1 LFLVPFCAVDWL
13 VDWLI
18 DWLIDRSSYV
28 VATQEVVLSWF
39 KLQDLFFIV
48 SLPLGHRYFVNTAI
62 LDKEQGF

>member
-1 LFLVPFCAVDWL
+1 
-13 VDWLI
+13 LI